1 MDKRVFLLGDS
12 FTDNL
17 YQYQFFYKKMGI
29 SDDVGQIRK
38 YIDCILEDT
47 GNLPLYFDDWLKVW
61 GYDVFNFGLGGCSIY
76 HTFNQFAKIDK
87 NFVKGDKIIVN
98 WTNPERL
105 DWFTDSGRLQILQGR
120 SNDYILRPDAK
131 LAMEEQLVI
140 RMMSMEN
147 EDGIGY
153 LKKETIP
160 FMSRLVDLHSKYQP
174 IQWSPFNNISN
185 LLAKD
190 NWFFYEVTH
199 PIFKD
204 YIKEYDSLRI
214 GGETNG
220 NCADGHYSRYG
231 NYYTALIFKTIM
243 EYKSTTSNYIDDNN
257 LLDIVFDVVKKNR
270 PNFDKVDWKSK
281 TKVYKN
287 IL

>member
-1 MDKRVFLLGDS
+1 MNKRVFLLGDS

-17 YQYQFFYKKMGI
+17 YQCEFFYKKLGNGEG
-29 SDDVGQIRK
+29 VGQIRK

-47 GNLPLYFDDWLKVW
+47 TNLPLYFDDWLKVW
-61 GYDVFNFGLGGCSIY
+61 GYDVFNFALGGCSIY
-76 HTFNQFAKIDK
+76 HTFNQFAKINK
-87 NFVKGDKIIVN
+87 NFVKGDRIIIN

-105 DWFTDSGRLQILQGR
+105 DWFTDSGNLQILQGR

-131 LAMEEQLVI
+131 LAMDEQLII

-174 IQWSPFNNISN
+174 IQWSPFNNVSN
-185 LLAKD
+185 LLAND

-214 GGETNG
+214 VEETGGK
-220 NCADGHYSRYG
+220 CDDRHYSRYG
-231 NYYTALIFKTIM
+231 NYYTALIFKTII
-243 EYKSTTSNYIDDNN
+243 EYKFTTANYVNN
-257 LLDIVFDVVKKNR
+257 NDLLDKVFDVVKKNR
-270 PNFDKVDWKSK
+270 PKFSKVDWKTK
-281 TKVYKN
+281 TKIYT
-287 IL
+287 

>member
-1 MDKRVFLLGDS
+1 MNKRVFLLGDS

-17 YQYQFFYKKMGI
+17 YQREFFYKKIGN
-29 SDDVGQIRK
+29 DEGVGQIRK

-47 GNLPLYFDDWLKVW
+47 GNIPLYFDDWLKVW

-87 NFVKGDKIIVN
+87 NFVKDDKIIVN

-105 DWFTDSGRLQILQGR
+105 DWFTDSGHLQILQGR

-131 LAMEEQLVI
+131 LAMDEQLVS

-147 EDGIGY
+147 QDGVGY
-153 LKKETIP
+153 LRKQTIP
-160 FMSRLVDLHSKYQP
+160 FMSRLTDLHNKYQP
-174 IQWSPFNNISN
+174 IQWSPFDNISEILN
-185 LLAKD
+185 KD
-190 NWFFYEVTH
+190 DWFFYEVTN

-214 GGETNG
+214 IEETSSK
-220 NCADGHYSRYG
+220 CDDRHYSRYG
-231 NYYTALIFKTIM
+231 NYYTALIFKTII
-243 EYKSTTSNYIDDNN
+243 EYKFTTSNYINN
-257 LLDIVFDVVKKNR
+257 NDLLDKVFDVVKKNR
-270 PNFDKVDWKSK
+270 PKFSKVDWKTK
-281 TKVYKN
+281 TKIYT
-287 IL
+287 